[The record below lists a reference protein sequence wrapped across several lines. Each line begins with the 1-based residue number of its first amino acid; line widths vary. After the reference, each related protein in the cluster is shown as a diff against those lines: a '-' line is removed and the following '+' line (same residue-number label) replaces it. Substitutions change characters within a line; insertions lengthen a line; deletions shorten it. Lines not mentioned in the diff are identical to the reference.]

1 MEINYGDK
9 VKIIKKDR
17 SYKTGFGG
25 GIVIKDCARIML
37 NSNEQ
42 VTFQSKNFL
51 YDFCKKN
58 WGYYSTPSI
67 NKRLKNN
74 GFEVY
79 LIQNLT
85 GDIYLWSVEKNKKKN
100 FLNYLKKENQKIIA
114 QLDNINSPKE
124 IIKNIKK
131 NYEIQCKCPSSKKI
145 KNNTTLLY
153 SYTGAPKDEPD
164 YGIQAYKRKIL
175 KCNVCN
181 HCRAEHDID
190 TKKFYSKNYS
200 VISHGKN
207 IEEKF
212 KKILNLKKKSDNYF
226 RVKRFL
232 KFFKNSI
239 NVKIK
244 LLDIGS
250 GLSVFLYTLSK
261 KVKWDIRGIEP
272 DLNFVNFAKKKLK
285 LNVTKSTLE
294 KNKNK
299 SQYNIISLNKVIE
312 HVKNPI
318 LFLKKTN
325 RILKNN
331 GYVYIEVPDG
341 ESASQAKDA
350 KNREEFYVDHLHA
363 FSLKSL
369 ANCLKRANFKLLK
382 IDRILEPSGKLT
394 IYAFAKKI

>member
-9 VKIIKKDR
+9 LKIIKKNR
-17 SYKTGFGG
+17 SYRTGFGG
-25 GIVIKDCARIML
+25 SIEIKDCARIKL
-37 NSNEQ
+37 DSNEQ
-42 VTFQSKNFL
+42 VTFQNKNFL

-79 LIQNLT
+79 LIENLT
-85 GDIYLWSVEKNKKKN
+85 GDIYLWSVENYKKN
-100 FLNYLKKENQKIIA
+100 EFLDYLKKENQKIIVR
-114 QLDNINSPKE
+114 LDNINSPKD

-131 NYEIQCKCPSSKKI
+131 NYEINCKCPASKKI

-153 SYTGAPKDEPD
+153 SYAKPPKGEPN
-164 YGIQAYKRKIL
+164 YGIPAYKRKII

-181 HCRAEHDID
+181 HCRAEHGID
-190 TKKFYSKNYS
+190 TKKFYLENYS

-207 IEEKF
+207 IKAKF
-212 KKILNLKKKSDNYF
+212 KQVLNLKKKSDNYF

-232 KFFKNSI
+232 EFFKNKI
-239 NVKIK
+239 NTKIK

-250 GLSVFLYTLSK
+250 GLSVFLYALSK

-272 DLNFVNFAKKKLK
+272 DLNFVNFAKKQLK
-285 LNVTKSTLE
+285 LNVTRSTLE
-294 KNKNK
+294 KNKK
-299 SQYNIISLNKVIE
+299 QRQYDIITLNKVIE
-312 HVKNPI
+312 HVKNPT

-325 RILKNN
+325 RILGDN

-341 ESASQAKDA
+341 EAASQAKNSKD
-350 KNREEFYVDHLHA
+350 REEFYVDHLHA

-369 ANCLKRANFKLLK
+369 ANSVKCANFKLLK
-382 IDRILEPSGKLT
+382 IDKILEPSGKLT